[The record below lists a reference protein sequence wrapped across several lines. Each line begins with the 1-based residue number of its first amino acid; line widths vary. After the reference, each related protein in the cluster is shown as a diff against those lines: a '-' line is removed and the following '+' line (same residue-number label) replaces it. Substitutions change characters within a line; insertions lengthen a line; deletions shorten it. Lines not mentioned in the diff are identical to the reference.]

1 MENYFQKIGPKCTLC
16 CGGDIRSYAT
26 KNSHNVY
33 KCGGCN
39 LLFVWPLPNNPHE
52 LYSPDYFSGA
62 SCGFG
67 YVDYDRDKATM
78 LDTFNIYLDKIEKF
92 SGTKG
97 KLLDVGAATGYF
109 LELASRRGWEVY
121 GVEVSDYAA
130 KKAREKG
137 IRVITGTWEDAN
149 FKEDY
154 FDAICFWDVIEHLP
168 DPNAALSHASKLIK
182 SKGIIAFSTPDA
194 GSMTAKL
201 LGRYWHLLVPP
212 EHLFLFNKQNI
223 DDLLRNNGFST
234 LYIDKIGK
242 KFALQYV
249 AKTLANWNKFFVWG
263 LFVKI
268 LENNFLG
275 KVSIPINLRDNIFVL
290 AKKE

>member
-1 MENYFQKIGPKCTLC
+1 MKCTLC
-16 CGGDIRSYAT
+16 GSGDIKSYAT

-39 LLFVWPLPNNPHE
+39 LLFVWPLPSNPHE
-52 LYSPDYFSGA
+52 LYSSDYFSGA
-62 SCGFG
+62 SSGFG

-92 SGTKG
+92 SKTKG

-109 LELASRRGWEVY
+109 LDLASRRGWEVY

-130 KKAREKG
+130 KKARGKG
-137 IRVITGTWEDAN
+137 INVITGTLEDAN

-154 FDAICFWDVIEHLP
+154 FDAICFWDVIEHFP
-168 DPNAALSHASKLIK
+168 DPKAAVFHASRFIK
-182 SKGIIAFSTPDA
+182 KGGVIALNTPDA
-194 GSMTAKL
+194 GSTTAKL

-223 DDLLRNNGFST
+223 DDLLKNNGFST

-249 AKTLANWNKFFVWG
+249 AKTLANWSNFFVLG

-268 LENNFLG
+268 FENNFLG
-275 KVSIPINLRDNIFVL
+275 KVSVPINLRDNIFVL